1 MTNAEIKRVLDRWE
15 SLLAD
20 FDADGL
26 AELYSADC
34 KVTSPMFGDLRGR
47 TAVAEAF
54 HRLFATFPDWKVTVV
69 QQIIDGDHAA
79 SVFSGT
85 ATHVGEFM
93 GLSGSGR
100 KAQLQGVRVYSFADG
115 LITEELRLYDFT
127 LMLIQLGVLRAKPG
141 H

>member
-1 MTNAEIKRVLDRWE
+1 MTKEEMTRALSRWE
-15 SLLAD
+15 SLLAA

-26 AELYSADC
+26 AELYTADC
-34 KVTSPMFGDLRGR
+34 RVTSPMFGDLRGR
-47 TAVAEAF
+47 AAVAESF
-54 HRLFATFPDWKVTVV
+54 HRLFSTFPDWKVTVV
-69 QQIIDGDHAA
+69 QQIVDGDRAA

-93 GLSGSGR
+93 GLPGTGR
-100 KAQLQGVRVYSFADG
+100 KAQLQGVRVYHFADG
-115 LITEELRLYDFT
+115 LIKEELRLYDFT